1 MAESITPSFLRRIF
15 QSPLVLRELR
25 VACRSWKLVAILS
38 VYLLI
43 QCAIFTITVAAFY
56 NQGVYENPTKVG
68 RLLFIIMSVVQIV
81 VTMMVFPAFSA
92 TSIASEHEKKSF
104 DLLLLTPLSAWEIAI
119 GKFIAAGIQASVFLI
134 ATIPLFALANL
145 FGGINPMAFFM
156 VLLILVLFSVF
167 ISFVGVYASSLQK
180 KVVPAAIITYLM
192 SIFIGIIL
200 LVGLIT

>member
-1 MAESITPSFLRRIF
+1 MAETITPGFFSRIF

-25 VACRSWKLVAILS
+25 VACRSWKLVITLS
-38 VYLLI
+38 LYLLI
-43 QCAIFTITVAAFY
+43 QCSIFTITVAVNFD
-56 NQGVYENPTKVG
+56 NGVYDEPTSIG

-81 VTMMVFPAFSA
+81 VTMMVFPSFSA

-119 GKFIAAGIQASVFLI
+119 GKFIAAGIQASVFLV

-180 KVVPAAIITYLM
+180 KVVPAAIITYLL
-192 SIFIGIIL
+192 SIFIGIVL
-200 LVGLIT
+200 L